1 MALLGNICWFIF
13 GGWLT
18 FLLYTLA
25 AIIFFP
31 MFIPLFR
38 LARYSAWPFG
48 RTIVTQAELQ
58 KYRKIS
64 GAGHKTSITEQ
75 TFRITS
81 GFLNIVWMFTF
92 GWILALVHFVS
103 AVINLAFFWM
113 IFTIPNISGNWK
125 LMSVALMPFNKVIV
139 PSEIAKEIRIAIS
152 RNQLNI

>member
-1 MALLGNICWFIF
+1 M
-13 GGWLT
+13 
-18 FLLYTLA
+18 
-25 AIIFFP
+25 
-31 MFIPLFR
+31 
-38 LARYSAWPFG
+38 
-48 RTIVTQAELQ
+48 TQAELQ